1 MRMCYIGA
9 METTSIAGPQ
19 DRAILEFDKIAAVT
33 CGLCMT
39 PMGAERIR
47 ERLPTDDAAIIDRRR
62 EEVQEMMT
70 VLEGGDLPILR
81 LPDLRGLIEKSGLE
95 GSFLDPGE
103 FLQFGEFLA
112 GVDALLKFSKVSA
125 EAFPRLEYY
134 LAHLSAVYPLR
145 VAIERSI
152 TPEAEVSDTAS
163 PELARIRKE
172 KRRVRD
178 RVVSRLERILVSR
191 KTDPSRVEDI
201 ITLRN
206 DRFVIPMRESDP
218 AVNEGVIQ
226 DRSSSGA
233 TIFVEPMAVV
243 ESNNQLRRLGMEETR
258 EVERILLGLT
268 DLVRA
273 HTHALLDNV
282 TMVGKLDAISA
293 VGQFGRRVD
302 GVVAGRSDDAS
313 LDLVEARHPLLVLK
327 SLREPP
333 ETRFPVVPMSVAV
346 GEAVQALIVTGPNTG
361 GKTVS
366 LKTIGLL
373 TLMAQAGWPVPA
385 KEGTRVGIFSRVI
398 ADIGDEQSIESSLST
413 FSSHLTRIRAAI
425 DAADAR
431 TLVLL
436 DELGA
441 GTDPK
446 EGAALGEAIVRELT
460 ERGAR
465 LVVTTHHSALKTLS
479 QHDARIENASLVFDV
494 KTLSPS
500 YQFRVGL
507 PGASYAIA
515 IARRLGLSPSV
526 ITCAESLIGEQEKN
540 LTHLLNELD
549 DRLVAL
555 REGQSELD
563 VHRRAA
569 AQLEDLYRSRLE
581 RLKKTESERKSDAL
595 AEAEQIVAGTRR
607 EMEQLVREIR
617 EGQAERER
625 VKAAHKILRDRA
637 TEIKEQRKELRPVAP
652 PATESGPLRA
662 GDRVWIAAFRRDG
675 EMVEEDTGRGKVK
688 VRIGDFLYT
697 LDREAVAKA
706 AGEASASPPKPRVA
720 VHVETQTEAGPEIS
734 LRGQSVEDALEQLDR
749 YLDDVRVEGLT
760 EVRIVHG
767 KGEGILRRAVCEFL
781 TKDPRVVSKRLGQ
794 WNEGADGVTI
804 AKLRAL

>member
-1 MRMCYIGA
+1 MCYIGA
-9 METTSIAGPQ
+9 METISIAGSQ
-19 DRAILEFDKIAAVT
+19 DRAILEFDKIVTVT

-39 PMGAERIR
+39 PMGVERIR
-47 ERLPTDDAAIIDRRR
+47 ERFPVADAAVIDRRR
-62 EEVQEMMT
+62 EELQEIMT
-70 VLEGGDLPILR
+70 LLEGGDFPILR

-95 GSFLDPGE
+95 GSFLDPGD

-112 GVDALLKFSKVSA
+112 GAEALLKFSRVSA
-125 EAFPRLEYY
+125 ETFPRLEQY

-152 TPEAEVSDTAS
+152 TPEAEVSDSAS
-163 PELARIRKE
+163 PELARIRKD

-178 RVVSRLERILVSR
+178 RVVSRLEHILASR
-191 KTDPSRVEDI
+191 KTDPSRVDGI

-206 DRFVIPMRESDP
+206 DRFVIPVRESDP
-218 AVNEGVIQ
+218 AANEGIIQ

-268 DLVRA
+268 DLVRE
-273 HTHALLDNV
+273 HTRALLDNV
-282 TMVGKLDAISA
+282 ATVGELDAISA

-302 GVVAGRSDDAS
+302 GVVAGRTDDAS
-313 LDLVEARHPLLVLK
+313 LRLVEARHPLLVLK
-327 SLREPP
+327 FLREPL
-333 ETRFPVVPMSVAV
+333 ETRSTVVPMSVTV
-346 GEAVQALIVTGPNTG
+346 GDAVQVMIVTGPNTG

-385 KEGTRVGIFSRVI
+385 KAGTQVGIFTRVI

-413 FSSHLTRIRAAI
+413 FSSHLTRIRTAI
-425 DAADAR
+425 ELADPW

-500 YQFRVGL
+500 YQFRVGV

-515 IARRLGLSPSV
+515 IARRLGLSPEV
-526 ITCAESLIGEQEKN
+526 VQRAESLIGEQEKD

-555 REGQSELD
+555 REGQSELAA
-563 VHRRAA
+563 HRQAA
-569 AQLEDLYRSRLE
+569 SQLEELYRSRLE
-581 RLKKTESERKSDAL
+581 RLKKTESERKSEAL
-595 AEAEQIVAGTRR
+595 AEAEQIVVDTRR

-625 VKAAHKILRDRA
+625 VKAAHKVLRERTA
-637 TEIKEQRKELRPVAP
+637 EIKEQRQELKPVAS

-662 GDRVWIAAFRRDG
+662 GDHVWIEAFRRGG
-675 EMVEEDTGRGKVK
+675 ELVEEDTGRGKVK

-706 AGEASASPPKPRVA
+706 AGEAPAAPPKPRPT
-720 VHVETQTEAGPEIS
+720 VHVESSVEVGPEIS
-734 LRGQSVEDALEQLDR
+734 LRGQSAEDALVLLDR

-767 KGEGILRRAVCEFL
+767 KGEGILRRVLGEFL
-781 TKDPRVVSKRLGQ
+781 TKDTRVASIRLGQ

-804 AKLRAL
+804 AKLHAL